1 MAVLAGCGSSNPR
14 PAARFVESCL
24 VPQAAP
30 LKTHVHGNGLQ
41 LSVSETCKVTI
52 TSAGFVVEP
61 PDWRQLRYPFK
72 VSIQLQTAP
81 PKVKRQVH
89 YLGSGRFLWYSAT
102 SEGDQGASGDPLWD
116 VTAYER
122 VGVGND
128 WVQYWENRQ
137 DEWLPGELWEVARGL
152 RYVPS
157 S

>member
-1 MAVLAGCGSSNPR
+1 MGRFPSRSRIVAAVLAMAVLAGCGSSNPR

-102 SEGDQGASGDPLWD
+102 SEGDQGASGAFMGCDRLR
-116 VTAYER
+116 A
-122 VGVGND
+122 GG
-128 WVQYWENRQ
+128 
-137 DEWLPGELWEVARGL
+137 RGQ
-152 RYVPS
+152 
-157 S
+157 